1 MELCMNLKLSKTFEK
16 CEKNMP
22 LPLLLWTPFS
32 CFSFLFFSKNW
43 IVHSV
48 TAETHKFLVTI
59 TIVLARRT
67 CVFFFAFF
75 RRAKASVMREGRGK
89 TTPAKHALLFRLFQA
104 STKRAWRARHA
115 RALRRRLFARL
126 KKREHSAFVLQATIP
141 LLNKACP
148 CDRQCVS

>member
-16 CEKNMP
+16 CKKNLP

-48 TAETHKFLVTI
+48 TAETYKFLVTV

-75 RRAKASVMREGRGK
+75 RRAKASVMSEGRQGK
-89 TTPAKHALLFRLFQA
+89 NNACKTDAVVLPFSGEHEAGVEGETRSRSAPPALCSPEKTRTLSVCSAGY
-104 STKRAWRARHA
+104 
-115 RALRRRLFARL
+115 
-126 KKREHSAFVLQATIP
+126 HSLI
-141 LLNKACP
+141 K
-148 CDRQCVS
+148 